1 VVYRATRGEF
11 RRPEWSAAC
20 APWKKVVAA
29 ASPRQVVQKSY
40 AVGSDVGPPLFV
52 TTSGTTAE
60 MERIARR
67 SYLVRYVVE
76 LWGAGDSLAECA
88 ASVEVPS
95 GFRGPWRL
103 CVARIGGGKKS
114 RDNCSL
120 RSCQD
125 PAIFEAF
132 EEALRRL
139 RKEEPVDLSESGA
152 AILVAMDYP
161 QGRVYCGR
169 VVATGAFRDLG
180 RYDLSKRPVLGATTM
195 DVEIAGLM
203 ARLARLERGDV
214 VLDPFAGSCGILLA
228 TTHLT
233 RATSYASDLDAHL
246 LPRAAELNFFALG
259 DLPAP
264 TVFAPCDVR
273 DLDDELPP
281 HLAFDA
287 IVTDPPYG
295 RRASSSRARGGRGGK
310 KAWLGALLDLAAKR
324 LKPNGRLVFFVPH
337 GLSHERAD
345 VLRDLRRTRDDF
357 ASTFLLEAAPMQPL
371 PNSNWFRTLVV
382 LQRRPRGS
390 GSSGGEG
397 KSV

>member
-1 VVYRATRGEF
+1 
-11 RRPEWSAAC
+11 
-20 APWKKVVAA
+20 
-29 ASPRQVVQKSY
+29 
-40 AVGSDVGPPLFV
+40 
-52 TTSGTTAE
+52 

-310 KAWLGALLDLAAKR
+310 KSLARRPPRPRRQEAQTQRPPRLLRPPRPQPRTSRRPPRPTTDARRLRLHLPPRSGPHAAPPQ
-324 LKPNGRLVFFVPH
+324 LQLVPH
-337 GLSHERAD
+337 
-345 VLRDLRRTRDDF
+345 T
-357 ASTFLLEAAPMQPL
+357 
-371 PNSNWFRTLVV
+371 
-382 LQRRPRGS
+382 RRPAEEATRLGELWRRG
-390 GSSGGEG
+390 E
-397 KSV
+397 KCLTLPD